1 MAMTDPPRHPGT
13 VGNGGPGPEGSPGGA
28 SGWRVVLG
36 VTIAIALLVLIV
48 LLHLTGT
55 IGPGAH

>member
-1 MAMTDPPRHPGT
+1 MTDPPRDPGPD
-13 VGNGGPGPEGSPGGA
+13 GDGGPAPEGRPCGA
-28 SGWRVVLG
+28 PRWKVVLG

>member
-1 MAMTDPPRHPGT
+1 MTGPPRHPGT
-13 VGNGGPGPEGSPGGA
+13 DVNGGPGHEGSPGGA
-28 SGWRVVLG
+28 SRWGVVLG
-36 VTIAIALLVLIV
+36 VTIAIALLALIV

>member
-1 MAMTDPPRHPGT
+1 MNDPPRHPGT
-13 VGNGGPGPEGSPGGA
+13 DGGGGPVSEGPPGAA
-28 SGWRVVLG
+28 SRWKVVLV
-36 VTIAIALLVLIV
+36 VTIAIALLALII

>member
-1 MAMTDPPRHPGT
+1 MSDPPRHPGT
-13 VGNGGPGPEGSPGGA
+13 DGNGSPDPEGSPGGA
-28 SGWRVVLG
+28 SRRMVVLG
-36 VTIAIALLVLIV
+36 VTIPIALLAAIV